1 MKKKISLN
9 DRFFVAGATG
19 MVGSAICKALKSKGY
34 GNDQKGGEI
43 LKPQRIDLNL
53 LNYDDVNKWFELNQP
68 SVVVLAA
75 AKVGGI
81 YANSKYPY
89 NFLIENLKIQNN
101 IIEASWRH
109 GVKRFMFLGSSC
121 IYPKFA
127 EQPIKEESLLTG
139 SLESTNEPY
148 ALAKITGMKLCE
160 SLRIQHGFDA
170 ITLMPT
176 NLYGTGD
183 NFHPQNSHVM
193 ASLIKKFTDAKL
205 LNLSSVICW
214 GSGSPMREFLH
225 VNDLA
230 EAIIFTLEQWD
241 PLDENSPKD
250 SRGYPLFHLNVG
262 TGKDIS
268 IKDLALLIKD
278 LAEFKGEIIWD
289 KSKPDG
295 TKKKQLDIK
304 RIQNLGWFPKIKLR
318 RGIKETLHYYK
329 SNYYSE

>member
-1 MKKKISLN
+1 MIKRWRNIK
-9 DRFFVAGATG
+9 T
-19 MVGSAICKALKSKGY
+19 
-34 GNDQKGGEI
+34 
-43 LKPQRIDLNL
+43 QRIDLNL

-148 ALAKITGMKLCE
+148 ALTKITGMKLCE

-214 GSGSPMREFLH
+214 GSGSPLREFLH

-250 SRGYPLFHLNVG
+250 SKRLSS
-262 TGKDIS
+262 IS
-268 IKDLALLIKD
+268 
-278 LAEFKGEIIWD
+278 
-289 KSKPDG
+289 S
-295 TKKKQLDIK
+295 
-304 RIQNLGWFPKIKLR
+304 
-318 RGIKETLHYYK
+318 
-329 SNYYSE
+329 